1 MIDLV
6 PLGVCWILH
15 RGYGFSSYCVQTARD
30 MWFVIMVNLGM
41 LAL

>member
-6 PLGVCWILH
+6 PLSVCWILH
-15 RGYGFSSYCVQTARD
+15 RWYGFSSYCVQTARD
-30 MWFVIMVNLGM
+30 MWFVITVNLRM